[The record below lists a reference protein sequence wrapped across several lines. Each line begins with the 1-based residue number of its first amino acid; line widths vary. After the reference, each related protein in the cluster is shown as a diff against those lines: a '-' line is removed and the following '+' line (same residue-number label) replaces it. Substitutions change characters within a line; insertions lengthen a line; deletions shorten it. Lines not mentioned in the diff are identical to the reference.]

1 MTDEELVHL
10 FKTGANSNYAFNLI
24 VEKHQEKLYWMIN
37 RIIQNHDDT
46 DDVLQNVFIKAWKAL
61 PKFRE
66 DASLYT
72 WLYRIAANESFTFV
86 KKNRKHIYTSIDD
99 STVCSKS
106 HFDEPNEIEIIKK
119 LNTAIAT
126 LPEKQR
132 LVFHLKY
139 FEEKKYEQISQIL
152 GTSVGGLKASYHHAV
167 KKIESFLSTD

>member
-99 STVCSKS
+99 STVYSKS

-119 LNTAIAT
+119 LNAAIAT